1 MVGRALAFK
10 TTGRGFAPRQRF
22 LFFTRRL
29 DKVFKLINQISQR
42 GDMKHQVRKLL
53 AFKTIGLF
61 PSSDVGDAFQAY
73 TC

>member
-1 MVGRALAFK
+1 MIGRWRSKPQVVGSRLASAFS
-10 TTGRGFAPRQRF
+10 FSHV
-22 LFFTRRL
+22 
-29 DKVFKLINQISQR
+29 DVVFKLIHQISQR
-42 GDMKHQVRKLL
+42 GDVKHQVGKAL

>member
-1 MVGRALAFK
+1 MGLRLASAFS
-10 TTGRGFAPRQRF
+10 FSHV
-22 LFFTRRL
+22 
-29 DKVFKLINQISQR
+29 DVDDVFKLINQISQR
-42 GDMKHQVRKLL
+42 GDMKHQDGKAL